1 MTTDGSG
8 AAGTPV
14 WVWWALGAGGL
25 IVLISAFVIAS
36 RSSDDGSTGAL
47 PTTSSTVAETTT
59 TVEETTTTETTTTAP
74 PETTTTAPAE
84 TTTTAPAETTTTA
97 PAETTTTAPPPA
109 GEVPSTSVS
118 AVLGDNPQNI
128 YGDGANIFPPGSVE
142 AAWYQ
147 WNGFYVVLYR
157 GFRLADVGPVC
168 PGNSQLVG
176 QDFSTIS
183 NSPAPLGA
191 DAACDGS
198 PYVIDPPQGAQ
209 ECGDLLYYTTII
221 PVDAA
226 TEGVVLFGSMERSAG
241 GGAFDGQ
248 TSQALANP
256 GGTPEFQPGLTAYSL
271 PASSVDDAQVV
282 TCG

>member
-1 MTTDGSG
+1 M
-8 AAGTPV
+8 
-14 WVWWALGAGGL
+14 
-25 IVLISAFVIAS
+25 
-36 RSSDDGSTGAL
+36 
-47 PTTSSTVAETTT
+47 
-59 TVEETTTTETTTTAP
+59 
-74 PETTTTAPAE
+74 
-84 TTTTAPAETTTTA
+84 
-97 PAETTTTAPPPA
+97 
-109 GEVPSTSVS
+109 
-118 AVLGDNPQNI
+118 
-128 YGDGANIFPPGSVE
+128 FPPGSVE

-191 DAACDGS
+191 GAACEGS
-198 PYVIDPPQGAQ
+198 PYVIEPPQGAQ

-221 PVDAA
+221 PVDPN
-226 TEGVVLFGSMERSAG
+226 TQGVVLFGSMERSAG

-271 PASSVDDAQVV
+271 PASSVDDARVV
-282 TCG
+282 SCG